1 MKRGSETAKGLRPS
15 PTAGIGSTRQE
26 TSTHVPRGQTSNVR
40 IRTIPLTTSTLGFTK
55 HATVE
60 PSTSIYQASSI
71 AHHWNNG
78 LNSFKE
84 LISTPESKGSVN
96 SLYYSTK
103 LTSTSAPI
111 IPSSSS
117 IYQPTSRESPARHR
131 QGLSNELLAGVVAGG
146 LTLLILI
153 GLLLL
158 AVIFKRRKTDGLV
171 VAQSNTETSF
181 DNLGFNGGRKISEY
195 MDLTELELVRVKVS
209 NTVKRK
215 ISTFTKDDQKTCR
228 VSCGRLELVEVPA
241 NTNIDDDILLTAW
254 V

>member
-15 PTAGIGSTRQE
+15 PIAGIGSTRQE
-26 TSTHVPRGQTSNVR
+26 TSIHVPQGQTSNVR
-40 IRTIPLTTSTLGFTK
+40 LRTTSLTTTTLGITK

-117 IYQPTSRESPARHR
+117 IYQPTSRESPARHG
-131 QGLSNELLAGVVAGG
+131 QGNLC
-146 LTLLILI
+146 
-153 GLLLL
+153 
-158 AVIFKRRKTDGLV
+158 
-171 VAQSNTETSF
+171 TSW
-181 DNLGFNGGRKISEY
+181 S
-195 MDLTELELVRVKVS
+195 
-209 NTVKRK
+209 
-215 ISTFTKDDQKTCR
+215 
-228 VSCGRLELVEVPA
+228 
-241 NTNIDDDILLTAW
+241 
-254 V
+254 